1 MWYRCGRLDDRPDGG
16 HGNQPT
22 QPLCGEQDALARPTA
37 REVAE
42 ALLRGGADLQTQ
54 PDLPHGCLA
63 VLSAP
68 SNAEHSSPIGKALIA
83 ARRAGEAAIVER
95 FRRAQ
100 SEGDLPADV
109 DPEQLA
115 AFIRTV
121 VYGMTVQAASG
132 ATRDELERIIELAL
146 RAWPHAPD

>member
-1 MWYRCGRLDDRPDGG
+1 
-16 HGNQPT
+16 
-22 QPLCGEQDALARPTA
+22 
-37 REVAE
+37 VAE

-68 SNAEHSSPIGKALIA
+68 SNAENSSPIGKALIA
-83 ARRAGEAAIVER
+83 ARRAGETAIVER

-100 SEGDLPADV
+100 VEGDLASDA

-115 AFIRTV
+115 AFIGTV
-121 VYGMTVQAASG
+121 VYGMTVHAASG
-132 ATRDELERIIELAL
+132 ATREKLERIIEVAM
-146 RAWPHAPD
+146 RAWPDAR